1 VSLPRSGAPFF
12 ELVDTAYI
20 RLLTLMMAVLAALG
34 VLTSVLMVTRERVH
48 DLGVFGPLR
57 SNRTLSG
64 DSQPPGAEISPTS
77 VPAQPGRP
85 GVVTG
90 HGQHRSRNV
99 RYAGSGVFGPLNRG
113 ETRNGLA
120 RDVFHGQRGQ
130 LRKHYQVG
138 QENQLDTL
146 GIMINIIV
154 LWQTVYIQAALDHL
168 AAHGHHPDPADV
180 ARLSPLGHPTI
191 NLNGRYQTTSRP
203 LTSGLRPLRG
213 PR

>member
-1 VSLPRSGAPFF
+1 MDRRRNCDHLQLLRQAYVAALSRALGPSFFVSLPRSGAPFF

-77 VPAQPGRP
+77 VPAQPRRP

-130 LRKHYQVG
+130 LRKRYQVG

-146 GIMINIIV
+146 GIMPS
-154 LWQTVYIQAALDHL
+154 Y
-168 AAHGHHPDPADV
+168 
-180 ARLSPLGHPTI
+180 
-191 NLNGRYQTTSRP
+191 
-203 LTSGLRPLRG
+203 LTRASF
-213 PR
+213 